1 MLTDKY
7 FNKWNSFFKL
17 RKYQEAIKKFN
28 LAIKCNPDS
37 AEAYNSKGIALDELG
52 QHQETIENYDIAI

>member
-7 FNKWNSFFKL
+7 FNKENSFFKL

-28 LAIKCNPDS
+28 FAIKCNPDS
-37 AEAYNSKGIALDELG
+37 AEAYKRQIRIRESMKSSE
-52 QHQETIENYDIAI
+52 